1 VDIATNFFDEKLKR
15 EKLSS
20 DIIVQYCSTNYYN
33 YEIKIKT
40 LVRPYGFVA
49 DKGNS
54 SVHGTSF
61 GHPYTVAE
69 DENTS

>member
-1 VDIATNFFDEKLKR
+1 
-15 EKLSS
+15 
-20 DIIVQYCSTNYYN
+20 
-33 YEIKIKT
+33 
-40 LVRPYGFVA
+40 LVRPYGFVD

-61 GHPYTVAE
+61 GQPYTVAE